1 MFPNDENGNENSG
14 KNLQHK
20 ELTKEEAIAVILK
33 VNKKFTILR
42 FFLESLTTI

>member
-1 MFPNDENGNENSG
+1 
-14 KNLQHK
+14 
-20 ELTKEEAIAVILK
+20 LTKEEAIAVILE